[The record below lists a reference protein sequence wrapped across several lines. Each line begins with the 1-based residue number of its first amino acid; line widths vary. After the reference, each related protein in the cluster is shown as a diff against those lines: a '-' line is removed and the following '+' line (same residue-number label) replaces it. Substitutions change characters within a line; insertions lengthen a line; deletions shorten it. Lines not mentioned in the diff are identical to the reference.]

1 MTATVQPER
10 ILKELRNL
18 WIDLGKEQEHG
29 VLRACAMTFIVA
41 TADQGDDQELGEMI
55 ASLMHEHPSRAIVLR
70 IRPTGELDARVF
82 AQCWMPFGKRQQIC
96 CEQVEITSPESQLG
110 EAASV
115 ITGIAV
121 PDLPVVL
128 YLRTAALITNPALE
142 PVLPLA
148 SKLIV
153 DSSRVADAASG
164 LKYLDRLRS
173 KTPGCADLSWAR
185 LTPWREAVSQLFDH
199 QEARNAL
206 DSIDEIRVV
215 HAGDRIPSAAY
226 YLAGWF
232 LHVLRREP
240 RTQIVAG
247 TGEAHSGIVS
257 VIVRA
262 PGGFEATVQSLD
274 CCQIETHVGNV
285 SQRLVFPAESEG
297 GALHEELGIL
307 GADPVYREVLRK
319 VVQLCGRKL

>member
-1 MTATVQPER
+1 MTAAVQPER
-10 ILKELRNL
+10 ILKELRKL

-70 IRPTGELDARVF
+70 IHPDGELDARVF

-96 CEQVEITSPESQLG
+96 CEHVEITSPESQLS
-110 EAASV
+110 EAAWV

-128 YLRTAALITNPALE
+128 YLRTPALVGNRALD

-153 DSSRVADAASG
+153 DSSRAAGAGPG
-164 LKYLDRLRS
+164 LKVIDGLRNKAS
-173 KTPGCADLSWAR
+173 GCADLSWAR
-185 LTPWREAVSQLFDH
+185 LTPWRDVVSQLFDH
-199 QEARNAL
+199 HEARNAL
-206 DSIDEIRVV
+206 GSLDALRIV
-215 HAGDRIPSAAY
+215 HAGSKAPSGAY

-232 LHVLRREP
+232 LHVLSHEP
-240 RTQIVAG
+240 RIELVKG
-247 TGEAHSGIVS
+247 TGEAYDGIVS
-257 VIVRA
+257 VDIRA
-262 PGGFEATVQSLD
+262 PGGFEASVRSVD
-274 CCQIETHVGNV
+274 CCQIEARIGTV

-297 GALHEELGIL
+297 GALHQELGIL
-307 GADPVYREVLRK
+307 GADPVYREVLRRAA
-319 VVQLCGRKL
+319 QLEDRLG